1 MNSREIILANI
12 AHTNPPR
19 CGMTFD
25 GGRID
30 DFEWCGLT
38 PHGYE
43 QQRWTDGPREY
54 YDDEWGNL
62 WVRMV
67 DGSVKGEIYRPAI
80 QEWRQL
86 DDLQG
91 PDYSHPD
98 CAAEMADRFGRPTDK
113 FKLAFIGG
121 WIFDNARYLRKMEIY
136 FADLALYPDEVDRM
150 HRRVAAVYEQKI
162 HLAGRAGADGIFI
175 GEDMGTQT
183 GLLFSPRMFR
193 HYFKAMYARLLAIA
207 HDYGMKVFL
216 HSCGQNWAIV
226 PDLLDVGVD
235 VFQFDQP
242 TLYDMPKLA
251 ATLRERRAAL
261 CSPVDIQKIL
271 PTGDRAV
278 IEAGAREMYDIFE
291 GGLICKNYLDLPG
304 IGVRP
309 EWDQW
314 AYEAICDAPG
324 WSRSRH

>member
-12 AHTNPPR
+12 AHANPPR
-19 CGMTFD
+19 PGMDFT
-25 GGRID
+25 GGRQEDILHS
-30 DFEWCGLT
+30 GLT
-38 PHGYE
+38 PHGYR
-43 QQRWTDGPREY
+43 QRRWVEGPREY

-67 DGSVKGEIYRPAI
+67 DGSIKGEIFRPAI
-80 QEWRQL
+80 QEWDQL
-86 DDLQG
+86 DDLRP

-98 CAAEMADRFGRPTDK
+98 CAAEPVALFSQPTDK
-113 FKLAFIGG
+113 FKLIWIGG
-121 WIFDNARYLRKMEIY
+121 WIFDNARYLRKMEVY
-136 FADLALYPDEVDRM
+136 FADLALYPAEVDRM
-150 HRRVAAVYEQKI
+150 HRIVAAVYEQKI
-162 HLAGRAGADGIFI
+162 HLAGRAGADGIAI

-193 HYFKAMYARLLAIA
+193 RYFKEMYTRLFGIA
-207 HDYGMKVFL
+207 HEYGMKVFM

-226 PDLLDVGVD
+226 PDLLDAGVD

-251 ATLRERRAAL
+251 ALLRERRAAL
-261 CSPVDIQKIL
+261 WSPVDIQKIL
-271 PTGDRAV
+271 PTGDRTL
-278 IEAGAREMYDIFE
+278 IEAGAREMVDIFE

-314 AYEAICDAPG
+314 AYEAICRRAGLEP
-324 WSRSRH
+324 